1 MNEHG
6 LGSSR
11 TYQPGKMTLP
21 TKPLPG
27 LRKMHQEMRS
37 KTKSSSSQLRAAVP
51 PKLTRVEVEVQS
63 KETIKDLNET
73 KNELEGVRK
82 TLLRTEED
90 RDMWERLFKDCN
102 QKQREE
108 IERLRQEYK
117 ERSERLGLATARE

>member
-1 MNEHG
+1 M
-6 LGSSR
+6 
-11 TYQPGKMTLP
+11 LP

-27 LRKMHQEMRS
+27 LRKMHQEMSS
-37 KTKSSSSQLRAAVP
+37 KTESCSQLRAAVA

-102 QKQREE
+102 KKQREE

-117 ERSERLGLATARE
+117 ERSERLRLATAIERSLPVGNVPRG